1 MSDFLRLNDTAK
13 GLCLPLRG
21 ENGCIAGHLLKAFIT
36 FAILLVSGLS
46 FADDTPKVDPAPAKG
61 LEKAKENDTEPEKPA
76 APDKVKKPSNPSI
89 LDKVSK
95 ELFKDLDEGVAE
107 KEKEN
112 KLDRITKGMRNA
124 GEKLDGDETGEE
136 TRAVQKQVIKDLD
149 DLINQLQNPPPSGG
163 GGGGGGGA
171 SSRAGKSGQGQ
182 MQKMQAK
189 GQLGKSEQA
198 KGQMGSQSAQLN
210 KSGGKDRKDAQGSD
224 ERTDSERKAAEEE
237 ARKKKLEMDVWGH
250 LPPHM
255 REQLLNTYGERMLPK
270 YQQLVKQFYESLSEQ
285 SNPPPRR

>member
-1 MSDFLRLNDTAK
+1 MSNFLQFKDSARML
-13 GLCLPLRG
+13 GLSIRRA
-21 ENGCIAGHLLKAFIT
+21 NGGIAGHLLNASIVVV
-36 FAILLVSGLS
+36 ILLASGLS
-46 FADDTPKVDPAPAKG
+46 FADDAPKVDPAPVKD
-61 LEKAKENDTEPEKPA
+61 LEKAKENDTEPEKTA
-76 APDKVKKPSNPSI
+76 EPDKVKKPANPSI

-95 ELFKDLDEGVAE
+95 ELFKDLDDGEAE

-136 TRAVQKQVIKDLD
+136 TRKVQQQVIKDLD

-182 MQKMQAK
+182 MQKMQTK

-198 KGQMGSQSAQLN
+198 KGQMGSQNAQLN

-255 REQLLNTYGERMLPK
+255 REQLLNTYGERKLLK
-270 YQQLVKQFYESLSEQ
+270 YEQLVKQFYESLSEQ
-285 SNPPPRR
+285 SNSPPRR

>member
-1 MSDFLRLNDTAK
+1 MSNFLRLNDATK
-13 GLCLPLRG
+13 VLGLSLRG
-21 ENGCIAGHLLKAFIT
+21 ANGGIAGHLLNASIVFV
-36 FAILLVSGLS
+36 ILLASGLS
-46 FADDTPKVDPAPAKG
+46 FADDAPKVDPAPVKD
-61 LEKAKENDTEPEKPA
+61 LEKAKESDTEPEKPS
-76 APDKVKKPSNPSI
+76 APDKVKKPANPSI

-95 ELFKDLDEGVAE
+95 ELFKDLDEGAAE

-136 TRAVQKQVIKDLD
+136 TRKVQKQVIKDLD

-198 KGQMGSQSAQLN
+198 KGQMGSQNAQLN

>member
-1 MSDFLRLNDTAK
+1 MSNFPQFNDTIRLL
-13 GLCLPLRG
+13 GMSLRG
-21 ENGCIAGHLLKAFIT
+21 TNGDIAGLLLKAS
-36 FAILLVSGLS
+36 FAFVILLVSGLS
-46 FADDTPKVDPAPAKG
+46 YADDAPKDDPAPAKDQ
-61 LEKAKENDTEPEKPA
+61 EKESKKEAEKPA
-76 APDKVKKPSNPSI
+76 EPGDNAKKPANPSI

-95 ELFKDLDEGVAE
+95 ELFKDLDEGAAE

-124 GEKLDGDETGEE
+124 GDKLDGDETGEE
-136 TRAVQKQVIKDLD
+136 TRNVQKQVIKDLD

-189 GQLGKSEQA
+189 GQLGKSDQA
-198 KGQMGSQSAQLN
+198 KGQMGSQGAQSN
-210 KSGGKDRKDAQGSD
+210 KSGGKDRKDTQGSD
-224 ERTDSERKAAEEE
+224 ERTDAERKAAEEE

-285 SNPPPRR
+285 SNSPPRR

>member
-1 MSDFLRLNDTAK
+1 MSNFLRLNDTSVHGLSLGGEK
-13 GLCLPLRG
+13 GDTPG
-21 ENGCIAGHLLKAFIT
+21 QLLKSIMAFM
-36 FAILLVSGLS
+36 ILMASGLS
-46 FADDTPKVDPAPAKG
+46 YADDAPKDDPG
-61 LEKAKENDTEPEKPA
+61 LVKDQEKKDQEKENKKEAEKPA
-76 APDKVKKPSNPSI
+76 NPSI

-107 KEKEN
+107 KEKDD
-112 KLDRITKGMRNA
+112 KLNRIAKGMRNA

-136 TRAVQKQVIKDLD
+136 TRKVQQQVIKDLD

-163 GGGGGGGA
+163 GGGGGDGA

-182 MQKMQAK
+182 MQKMQSK
-189 GQLGKSEQA
+189 GQLGKSEQS
-198 KGQMGSQSAQLN
+198 KGQMGSQNAQLN

>member
-1 MSDFLRLNDTAK
+1 MSNS
-13 GLCLPLRG
+13 LPSQ
-21 ENGCIAGHLLKAFIT
+21 LLKVAMAFGM
-36 FAILLVSGLS
+36 LVMSSVS
-46 FADDTPKVDPAPAKG
+46 FADDEPKVDPAPVKDQ
-61 LEKAKENDTEPEKPA
+61 EKAKENEPEKTAEQDPE
-76 APDKVKKPSNPSI
+76 KKPANPSI

-95 ELFKDLDEGVAE
+95 ELFKDLDDGVAE

-112 KLDRITKGMRNA
+112 KLDRIAKGMKNA
-124 GEKLDGDETGEE
+124 GAKLDGDETGEE
-136 TRAVQKQVIKDLD
+136 TRNVQKQVIKDLD

-171 SSRAGKSGQGQ
+171 SSRSGKSGQGQ

-189 GQLGKSEQA
+189 GQPGKSEQA
-198 KGQMGSQSAQLN
+198 KGQGSQNSSSN
-210 KSGGKDRKDAQGSD
+210 KSGSKDRKDAQGSD
-224 ERTDSERKAAEEE
+224 ERTESERKAAEEE

-285 SNPPPRR
+285 GNSQPRR

>member
-1 MSDFLRLNDTAK
+1 MSNFLQFKDSARML
-13 GLCLPLRG
+13 GLSIRRA
-21 ENGCIAGHLLKAFIT
+21 NGGIAGHLLNASIVVV
-36 FAILLVSGLS
+36 ILLASGLS
-46 FADDTPKVDPAPAKG
+46 FADDAPKVDPAPVKD
-61 LEKAKENDTEPEKPA
+61 LEKAKENDTEPEKTA
-76 APDKVKKPSNPSI
+76 EPDKVKKPANPSI

-95 ELFKDLDEGVAE
+95 ELFKDLDDGEAE

-136 TRAVQKQVIKDLD
+136 TRKVQQQVIKDLD

-182 MQKMQAK
+182 MQKMQTK

-198 KGQMGSQSAQLN
+198 KGQMGSQNAQLN

-224 ERTDSERKAAEEE
+224 ERTDAERKAAEEE

-255 REQLLNTYGERMLPK
+255 REQLLNTYGERKLLK
-270 YQQLVKQFYESLSEQ
+270 YEQLVKQFYESLSEQ
-285 SNPPPRR
+285 SNSPPRR